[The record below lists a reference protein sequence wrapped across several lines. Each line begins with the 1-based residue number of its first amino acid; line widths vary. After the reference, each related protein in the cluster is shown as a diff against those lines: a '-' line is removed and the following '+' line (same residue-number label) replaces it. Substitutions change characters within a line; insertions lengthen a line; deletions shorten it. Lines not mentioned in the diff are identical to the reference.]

1 MNRFATRALLVI
13 ASIVFAQVTHAQVFR
28 SYLSINGS
36 DANPCSVAAP
46 CRLLPAALAAVA
58 DGGEIW
64 ILDSANF
71 NSGMVTIAKNV
82 AISSVPGQIGSV
94 VAVNGG
100 SAITITGAVTVTFRN
115 MAITSNAAN
124 PGDTGIAVAAGA
136 TLVVDSCTVSNL
148 PNSGISGPSGAVIHV
163 RNSTIR
169 GGGAWGIAVGGGST
183 LDVTRSALIGN
194 NGAGVMAESA
204 SNSTTTVSVT
214 DSTVSGNG
222 PGTSG
227 TGIYASS
234 NAAQAKVNVYVT
246 RSAIARNGIG
256 LLAVSATGSAASIAI
271 SNSIVSG
278 NDAGFMHYGAGTT
291 TIKTL
296 GNNHIADNGANT
308 GALTP
313 LAAQ

>member
-36 DANPCSVAAP
+36 DANPCSVTAP

-71 NSGMVTIAKNV
+71 NTGLVTIAKNV
-82 AISSVPGQIGSV
+82 AISSVPGQLGSV
-94 VAVNGG
+94 VAVNGL
-100 SAITITGAVTVTFRN
+100 SAIDISGSVTVTLRN
-115 MAITSNAAN
+115 MAITSNAAS
-124 PGDTGIAVAAGA
+124 PGDSGINVLPGA
-136 TLVVDSCTVSNL
+136 TLIADNCTVSNL
-148 PNSGISGPSGAVIHV
+148 PGSGINGFSGAVIHV

-169 GGGAWGIAVGGGST
+169 NGGTWGISVADGTTV
-183 LDVTRSALIGN
+183 DVTRSTIIAN
-194 NGAGVMAESA
+194 AGAGLVASSA
-204 SNSTTTVSVT
+204 GNFTTTVSVT

-222 PGTSG
+222 GPGASG
-227 TGIYASS
+227 SGISALA

-246 RSAIARNGIG
+246 RTTVARNGIG
-256 LLAVSATGSAASIAI
+256 LLAAANAGASAIVM

-278 NDAGFMHYGAGTT
+278 NAAGFMQYGPGTSA
-291 TIKTL
+291 IKTL